1 MLHHHS
7 LLAELL
13 VVQAMLETN
22 TMKQAQPG
30 YNSVFISLEAG
41 DITASQ
47 LRATASL
54 VRDYSCEGVA
64 RMGFSQNLV
73 IRYVHAD
80 QMPAL
85 YSTLVSSGLAKPGG
99 LTMTATVG
107 CSGTTSCNLALTNS
121 HRLAKEIQRKLLDL
135 KVDEDKQLA
144 GSTIKISGC
153 PNSCGQHGVATIGFF
168 GGGGR
173 VGKDM
178 YPVYQMLLGGRFDG
192 MATLGVHC
200 TRVPARRAIDAVVKI
215 ISIFKENSMGES
227 DTLDS
232 WLQRILKGNE
242 NSAVKSI
249 ADIKKLLEPLT
260 IPPAKSDDATFY
272 TDYGADGSYHAKTG
286 KGECAA

>member
-1 MLHHHS
+1 MTLR
-7 LLAELL
+7 LA
-13 VVQAMLETN
+13 
-22 TMKQAQPG
+22 
-30 YNSVFISLEAG
+30 
-41 DITASQ
+41 
-47 LRATASL
+47 
-54 VRDYSCEGVA
+54 
-64 RMGFSQNLV
+64 
-73 IRYVHAD
+73 
-80 QMPAL
+80 AL
-85 YSTLVSSGLAKPGG
+85 
-99 LTMTATVG
+99 
-107 CSGTTSCNLALTNS
+107 TTSCNLALTNS

-272 TDYGADGSYHAKTG
+272 TDYGFRWQLS
-286 KGECAA
+286 C